1 MSRRLKKNPGIARR
15 EMAVE
20 LGITDNGVKYH
31 LKKMQA
37 NGLLRRIG
45 PDKGGH
51 WEISRSE

>member
-1 MSRRLKKNPGIARR
+1 MSRRLKKNPGITRR

-37 NGLLRRIG
+37 NGLLRRTG

-51 WEISRSE
+51 WEIICCE